1 MRPIKEQKNAPI
13 TSSRSRLVV
22 SHCLQH
28 EAPTE
33 ENEDEWWRGADK
45 QAGCHR
51 TGLIASQ
58 RRRRRP
64 SCWVRSREARTERKA
79 DCNHSKVGCK
89 NALNFWKEKNQP
101 RIVKMGGAIY
111 TPDLRLMIPEIPLL
125 THKIRTIFC
134 AYGHFKWLDCIN

>member
-1 MRPIKEQKNAPI
+1 M
-13 TSSRSRLVV
+13 
-22 SHCLQH
+22 H
-28 EAPTE
+28 EADQGTE
-33 ENEDEWWRGADK
+33 ECPRSACSMKRLQKRMKMNGGA
-45 QAGCHR
+45 
-51 TGLIASQ
+51 GLISRPAATAGGLASQ

-125 THKIRTIFC
+125 THKIRSIFC
-134 AYGHFKWLDCIN
+134 AYGHFIGLDCIN